1 VVVVSFMV
9 AGPFSSVWSS
19 FSKTGPPQGCLA
31 EIASELDTGQVTRL
45 KRAIELL
52 FICVVF
58 PIAALWVVG
67 IAIAASPTGFFAYLG
82 ALLAAWLLCTFVFP
96 LAAGVMTPDEIVAGI
111 RLQRR
116 HETHFEGEPLP
127 ESRLFGSPLW
137 FDQSDDAPKLGPRPS
152 HQPSRSFE

>member
-1 VVVVSFMV
+1 M
-9 AGPFSSVWSS
+9 
-19 FSKTGPPQGCLA
+19 
-31 EIASELDTGQVTRL
+31 TRL

-96 LAAGVMTPDEIVAGI
+96 LAAGVMTTDEIVAGI
-111 RLQRR
+111 RLRHR